1 MKTKPYD
8 VVDYLHS
15 EEDIQAYLQEML
27 ASGASQT
34 AIKYAFMDAERARAK
49 LANQEP
55 SLKTLDMV
63 FGALFIQKNNLLPNT
78 VTA

>member
-15 EEDIQAYLQEML
+15 EGDIQAYLQEML
-27 ASGASQT
+27 ASGASST

-49 LANQEP
+49 LANQDK
-55 SLKTLDMV
+55 SKH
-63 FGALFIQKNNLLPNT
+63 FGHGLGCYLAKETMSCLM
-78 VTA
+78 

>member
-55 SLKTLDMV
+55 SLSTLDMV
-63 FGALFIQKNNLLPNT
+63 FRALFSQKNDVLPN
-78 VTA
+78 VAMS

>member
-15 EEDIQAYLQEML
+15 EEDIQAYLQEMS
-27 ASGASQT
+27 ASGSSST

-49 LANQEP
+49 LANQDKL
-55 SLKTLDMV
+55 STLDMV
-63 FGALFIQKNNLLPNT
+63 
-78 VTA
+78 